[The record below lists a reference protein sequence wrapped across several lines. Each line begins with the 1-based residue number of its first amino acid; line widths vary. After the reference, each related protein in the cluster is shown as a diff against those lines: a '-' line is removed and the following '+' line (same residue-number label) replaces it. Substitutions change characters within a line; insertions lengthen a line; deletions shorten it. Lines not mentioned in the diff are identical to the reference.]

1 MYKLGKV
8 ERYGARPEHRLL
20 GEQAI
25 VRVDEK
31 IDGSQIQFG
40 VFNGELRIESKS
52 REQHVDNPDKMFKPG
67 VDAIVERASVLRC
80 NYTYI
85 GEYLM
90 KPHHNVLTYDR
101 VPMGNI
107 VVFDIVHP
115 NGQTLPPGE
124 LEYEVER
131 SSFELIQFEMMD
143 ALDAIRIGQTTPSY
157 FKSQLGGPSEGIVVK
172 TLGKLDE
179 RIVAKF
185 VSDQF
190 KEVKGDRTSR
200 NIANPGKNVAVTM
213 ANKYCP
219 SARFLKAVQRMK
231 EDGLWTGSMRD
242 IPKLRELVARD
253 LSEECGEQIKAELY
267 ELYRK
272 EIQKAALQPVA
283 AWYEQ
288 YLFNDNAFW
297 TTRE

>member
-8 ERYGARPEHRLL
+8 ERYGARPEHRML
-20 GEQAI
+20 GEAGL

-31 IDGSQIQFG
+31 IDGSQINFG
-40 VFNGELRIESKS
+40 VFGGQLRIESKS
-52 REQHVDNPDKMFKPG
+52 REQSLDNPDKMFSQGIYSILAQSP
-67 VDAIVERASVLRC
+67 ELWC
-80 NYTYI
+80 NHTYI

-90 KPHHNVLTYDR
+90 KPHHNVLTYGR
-101 VPMGNI
+101 IPIGNI
-107 VVFDIVHP
+107 VVFDVVTPEGVCLPYSQFAEHVRQVGFEPVQCVHMP
-115 NGQTLPPGE
+115 A
-124 LEYEVER
+124 V
-131 SSFELIQFEMMD
+131 
-143 ALDAIRIGQTTPSY
+143 DAIRIGQSTPQY
-157 FKSQLGGPSEGIVVK
+157 FHAQLGGASEGIVVK
-172 TLGKLDE
+172 SEGTLEG

-200 NIANPGKNVAVTM
+200 NIANPGKEVAVTM

-219 SARFLKAVQRMK
+219 SARFLKAVQHMK
-231 EDGLWTGSMRD
+231 ENSEWTGTMRD
-242 IPKLRELVARD
+242 IPRLRELVARD
-253 LSEECGEQIKAELY
+253 LTEECGEQIKAELY

-288 YLFNDNAFW
+288 YLCNDNAYW